1 MNLIMKIGWKTA
13 DTEVPLFETK
23 IEWEEFYAL
32 RPPNK
37 VVALMEIRELIERE
51 LKDAYFECKEDMSE
65 DQFEGMMRAVDP
77 KALKVMKAADNLLVQ
92 AIKKDKGS

>member
-13 DTEVPLFETK
+13 DTEVPVFETK

-37 VVALMEIRELIERE
+37 VVALMEIRELIAFIS
-51 LKDAYFECKEDMSE
+51 KFIIFPFYMYYKC
-65 DQFEGMMRAVDP
+65 
-77 KALKVMKAADNLLVQ
+77 
-92 AIKKDKGS
+92 

>member
-23 IEWEEFYAL
+23 IEWEEFYAS

-51 LKDAYFECKEDMSE
+51 LKDVYFECKEDMSE

-77 KALKVMKAADNLLVQ
+77 KTLKVMKAADNLLVDT
-92 AIKKDKGS
+92 IKKDKDP